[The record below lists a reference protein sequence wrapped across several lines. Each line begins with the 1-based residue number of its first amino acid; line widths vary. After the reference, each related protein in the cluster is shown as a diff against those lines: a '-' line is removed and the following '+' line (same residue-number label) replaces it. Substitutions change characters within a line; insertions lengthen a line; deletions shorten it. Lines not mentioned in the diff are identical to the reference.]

1 MLIASNARINKKI
14 FSSLFTF
21 KQRFFA
27 STVRIQQPLLVDL
40 TSDTATQPTDDMFD
54 IMKLASRSD
63 DVFAVSPLLQSTLS
77 SLIYLL
83 VSIDRK
89 TKAQINLKAM

>member
-1 MLIASNARINKKI
+1 MLTASNARINKKL
-14 FSSLFTF
+14 FSSLFIF

-27 STVRIQQPLLVDL
+27 STVRTQQSLVVDL

-63 DVFAVSPLLQSTLS
+63 DVFAVSFLLQSTLS

-89 TKAQINLKAM
+89 TKAQINLKVM